1 MNQYTP
7 MPQVLA
13 QKLTGADHPSRSS
26 GSGTSSRFG
35 SRSGSHI
42 HSGSL
47 IHSGSASRS
56 GSGSSS
62 GSGNSS
68 GSDSHSYSDSRPGS
82 GPGGFSD
89 LCRTLSEEEYDS
101 LIDYAIG
108 LGIQNGFVQES
119 GTVSPSYIPLFDGT
133 GI

>member
-13 QKLTGADHPSRSS
+13 QKLTGTDHP
-26 GSGTSSRFG
+26 G
-35 SRSGSHI
+35 SRSGSDTH
-42 HSGSL
+42 
-47 IHSGSASRS
+47 
-56 GSGSSS
+56 
-62 GSGNSS
+62 S
-68 GSDSHSYSDSRPGS
+68 GSDSCSVSGNCSGFGSCSCSDSRPGS
-82 GPGGFSD
+82 GPGEFSD